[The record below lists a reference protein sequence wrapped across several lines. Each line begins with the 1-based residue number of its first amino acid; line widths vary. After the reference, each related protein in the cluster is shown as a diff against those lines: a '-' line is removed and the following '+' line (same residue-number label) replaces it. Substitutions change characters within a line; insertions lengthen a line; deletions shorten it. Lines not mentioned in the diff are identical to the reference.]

1 MKIRRIVVGLEP
13 APCARN
19 ALAAAAGIAARMEAE
34 LVGLFIEDVDLLHF
48 AGLPFAREVG
58 ASSAAWRSLDIGT
71 MERSL
76 RALASEA
83 RRTMASIA
91 ERAPVRWSFRVAR
104 GSVTSELLAGAE
116 EADLMLLLQAGAPV
130 IAICSAAVSAV
141 RVVLEASGLARSL
154 GGGLRIV
161 LLGEDIRANAEWER
175 EARALLA
182 AQDPGARIRVA
193 RDTGALH
200 ALLRQLRRPA
210 SVRPEAA
217 DDSA

>member
-1 MKIRRIVVGLEP
+1 MKIQRIVVALEP
-13 APCARN
+13 APRART
-19 ALAAAAGIAARMEAE
+19 ALAAAAASAARMEAE

-58 ASSAAWRSLDIGT
+58 FPSAAWRSLDVGT

-76 RALASEA
+76 RVLADEA

-104 GSVTSELLAGAE
+104 GSVTSELLAGAG
-116 EADLMLLLQAGAPV
+116 EADLMLLLQERAPV

-141 RVVLEASGLARSL
+141 RVVPEASGLARSL
-154 GGGLRIV
+154 GGGLSIV
-161 LLGEDIRANAEWER
+161 LRGDDIHATAVWER

-182 AQDPGARIRVA
+182 AQDPGACVRVA

-200 ALLRQLRRPA
+200 ALLRELRRPV

-217 DDSA
+217 DGAA